1 MSEKL
6 PKRNMDDGFLQ
17 FHSILD
23 LNVLKNA
30 LNNLHHPTKTFTIE
44 AANFD
49 NFSKTL
55 VIRFFDITILL
66 HENSY
71 VEEDILYKETKS
83 HDYLNYNR
91 NHPNHIKS
99 SIPSDLAKR
108 ILLIV

>member
-1 MSEKL
+1 MY
-6 PKRNMDDGFLQ
+6 MDDGFLQ
-17 FHSILD
+17 IHSILD

-30 LNNLHHPTKTFTIE
+30 LNNLHHPTKKFTIE
-44 AANFD
+44 AASFD

-83 HDYLNYNR
+83 HDYLSYNR

-99 SIPSDLAKR
+99 SIPSNLAKR

>member
-1 MSEKL
+1 
-6 PKRNMDDGFLQ
+6 MDDGFLQ

-55 VIRFFDITILL
+55 VIRFFDITISL

-71 VEEDILYKETKS
+71 VEEIYFTRK
-83 HDYLNYNR
+83 R
-91 NHPNHIKS
+91 NLTII
-99 SIPSDLAKR
+99 SI
-108 ILLIV
+108 ITGIIQTT

>member
-1 MSEKL
+1 
-6 PKRNMDDGFLQ
+6 MDDGFLQ

-71 VEEDILYKETKS
+71 VEEIYFTRK
-83 HDYLNYNR
+83 R
-91 NHPNHIKS
+91 NLTII
-99 SIPSDLAKR
+99 SI
-108 ILLIV
+108 ITGIIQTT

>member
-1 MSEKL
+1 
-6 PKRNMDDGFLQ
+6 MDDGFLQ

-30 LNNLHHPTKTFTIE
+30 LNSLHHPTKTFTIE

-71 VEEDILYKETKS
+71 VEEIYFTRK
-83 HDYLNYNR
+83 R
-91 NHPNHIKS
+91 NLTII
-99 SIPSDLAKR
+99 SI
-108 ILLIV
+108 ITGIIQTT

>member
-1 MSEKL
+1 
-6 PKRNMDDGFLQ
+6 MDDGFLQ

-55 VIRFFDITILL
+55 VIRFIDITILL
-66 HENSY
+66 HEKSY
-71 VEEDILYKETKS
+71 VEEIYFTRK
-83 HDYLNYNR
+83 R
-91 NHPNHIKS
+91 NLTII
-99 SIPSDLAKR
+99 SI
-108 ILLIV
+108 ITGIIQTT